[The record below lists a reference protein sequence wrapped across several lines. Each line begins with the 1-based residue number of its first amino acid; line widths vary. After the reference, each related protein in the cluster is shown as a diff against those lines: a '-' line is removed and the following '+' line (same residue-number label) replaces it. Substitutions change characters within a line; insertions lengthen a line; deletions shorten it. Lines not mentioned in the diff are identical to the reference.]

1 MVKYISLENNIF
13 SYSIHEIVYSKRL
26 DELPSFINLLGE
38 GVKSFETHYLNEDN
52 STFQRYT
59 FYILP
64 HGKIFYSLNNG
75 NKFILLEKYKNKT
88 IKRNLPSWW

>member
-13 SYSIHEIVYSKRL
+13 SYSIHEIVCSKRL

-38 GVKSFETHYLNEDN
+38 EVKSFETYCFSEDN
-52 STFQRYT
+52 STLQRYT
-59 FYILP
+59 FYYILP
-64 HGKIFYSLNNG
+64 HGKMFYSLNNG
-75 NKFILLEKYKNKT
+75 NKLILLEKNKT